1 MNFKKL
7 GIIIQREYLNKV
19 KKKSFLLITF
29 LAPIFFAAIAILPTV
44 IMMATK
50 EETKKV
56 GVVDRSGI
64 VLPFLESNE
73 TVEYIDLGATAPVD
87 SIKADFAAWGID
99 VLLSI
104 SQLDEASRSVTAD
117 TYSEK
122 PLGMDT
128 GANMENKINDAVEA
142 YRIESYGIENLEQIM
157 SEVKSNVHV
166 HNYTIDSSGNEQI
179 SESGVY
185 MAVSMILG
193 MMLYMF
199 IALFSGMVMSSVIE
213 EKSSRVV
220 EVLVSSVKAT
230 ELMFGKIIGVALV
243 ALTQFLL
250 WIVLTGAIVG
260 IAGSFIGMDKIM
272 SMGSKA
278 GEMAEMTEIGVH
290 PDFGLGD
297 LSTTV
302 EMTGGATVEM
312 TGGATV
318 EMTGGAT
325 VTDSTVAAAADTL
338 ATAEPT
344 GMEAIVSTLG
354 NLNIGQILIAFLLFF
369 VFGYLL
375 YASLFAAIGS
385 AVENEGDT
393 SQLQLP
399 VTIPL
404 MIGFFVALYAFKA
417 PDSQLVF
424 WFSMIPFTS
433 PIVML
438 ARIPF
443 GVATWELIVSIV
455 VLILTFI
462 GCAWASAKIYKV
474 GILMYG
480 KKSTFKDL
488 WKWLKQ
494 K

>member
-19 KKKSFLLITF
+19 KKKSFLIITF
-29 LAPIFFAAIAILPTV
+29 LAPVFFAAMCILPTI
-44 IMMATK
+44 IMMGTK

-64 VLPFLESNE
+64 VLPYLEDNDV
-73 TVEYIDLGATAPVD
+73 THYIDLGADAD
-87 SIKADFAAWGID
+87 IDALKADLKAAGVD
-99 VLLSI
+99 VLLSV
-104 SQLDEASRSVTAD
+104 SELDPETRSVKAD

-128 GANMENKINDAVEA
+128 GSMIEGRINDAVEA
-142 YRIESYGIENLEQIM
+142 YRIEQSGIANLEEIM
-157 SEVKSNVHV
+157 AGVKSNVKLR
-166 HNYTIDSSGNEQI
+166 NYTIDETGKETI
-179 SESGVY
+179 SESGIY
-185 MAVSMILG
+185 MALSMILG
-193 MMLYMF
+193 IAIYMF

-220 EVLVSSVKAT
+220 EVLVSSVKAS

-250 WIVLTGAIVG
+250 WILLTGVLVG
-260 IAGSFIGMDKIM
+260 AAMGIMGKDKMMGMMD
-272 SMGSKA
+272 SVPESTQLVEG
-278 GEMAEMTEIGVH
+278 MAPAAPDMTEM
-290 PDFGLGD
+290 GD
-297 LSTTV
+297 LDV
-302 EMTGGATVEM
+302 IM
-312 TGGATV
+312 
-318 EMTGGAT
+318 
-325 VTDSTVAAAADTL
+325 
-338 ATAEPT
+338 
-344 GMEAIVSTLG
+344 STLG
-354 NLNIGQILIAFLLFF
+354 NINLAQIGIAFLFF
-369 VFGYLL
+369 FIFGYLL

-385 AVENEGDT
+385 GVENEGDS
-393 SQLQLP
+393 SQLQIP
-399 VTIPL
+399 ITIPL
-404 MIGFFVALYAFKA
+404 MLGFFVALYAFKA
-417 PDSQLVF
+417 PDSSLVF

-443 GVATWELIVSIV
+443 GVATWELVLSIALLV
-455 VLILTFI
+455 GTFI
-462 GCAWASAKIYKV
+462 ACAWASAKIYKV

-488 WKWLKQ
+488 WKWLKM

>member
-1 MNFKKL
+1 MMNFKKL

-29 LAPIFFAAIAILPTV
+29 LAPVFFAAICILPTV
-44 IMMATK
+44 IMLRTK
-50 EETKKV
+50 EEAKKV

-73 TVEYIDLGATAPVD
+73 TVEYIDLGAAAPVD
-87 SIKADFAAWGID
+87 SIKTDLKAWGVD

-104 SQLDEASRSVTAD
+104 SELDESTKNVTAD
-117 TYSEK
+117 TYSVK

-128 GANMENKINDAVEA
+128 GEVMENRINDAVEA
-142 YRIESYGIENLEQIM
+142 YRIDSYGIENLESIM
-157 SEVKSNVHV
+157 KEVKSNVHL
-166 HNYTIDSSGNEQI
+166 HSYTVDESGNEKI

-260 IAGSFIGMDKIM
+260 VAGGIIGMDKIM
-272 SMGSKA
+272 SMGTKA
-278 GEMAEMTEIGVH
+278 TEVPGVDMNEMGIH
-290 PDFGLGD
+290 PNMGID
-297 LSTTV
+297 LSTAL
-302 EMTGGATVEM
+302 EMTGGEGLEM
-312 TGGATV
+312 TGGEGLEAT
-318 EMTGGAT
+318 
-325 VTDSTVAAAADTL
+325 TDSLAVPADSLAA
-338 ATAEPT
+338 AEPT
-344 GMEAIVSTLG
+344 GMEAVMSTIG
-354 NLNIGQILIAFLLFF
+354 NLNLGLILVAFLIFF

-385 AVENEGDT
+385 GVENEGDST
-393 SQLQLP
+393 QLQLP

-443 GVATWELIVSIV
+443 GVATWELILSIV
-455 VLILTFI
+455 ILILTFV

>member
-1 MNFKKL
+1 MNINKL

-29 LAPIFFAAIAILPTV
+29 LAPVFFAAMCILPSL
-44 IMMATK
+44 IMMNTK
-50 EETKKV
+50 EEAKQI

-64 VLPFLESNE
+64 VLPYLEDNE
-73 TVEYIDLGATAPVD
+73 VTHYVVLGADTNVD
-87 SIKADFAAWGID
+87 SLKTNLKKADLD
-99 VLLSI
+99 VLVAI
-104 SQLDEASRSVTAD
+104 SELDPETKSVKAAS
-117 TYSEK
+117 YSEK

-128 GANMENKINDAVEA
+128 GNMIENRINDAVEA
-142 YRIESYGIENLEQIM
+142 YRIEQSGVANLEEIM
-157 SEVKSNVHV
+157 AGVKSNVKMHS
-166 HNYTIDSSGNEQI
+166 YTIDESGKESI
-179 SESGVY
+179 SESGIY
-185 MAVSMILG
+185 MALSMILG
-193 MMLYMF
+193 IAIYMF

-220 EVLVSSVKAT
+220 EVLVSSVKAS

-250 WIVLTGAIVG
+250 WILLTGMLLGVGMGIIGKDKIMGMMNDDTTAEMVQQMSPDVHLPGEMNITDAYAAMTDTTAVAAGEPSGMEVIMSTIGNINLAEVG
-260 IAGSFIGMDKIM
+260 IA
-272 SMGSKA
+272 
-278 GEMAEMTEIGVH
+278 
-290 PDFGLGD
+290 
-297 LSTTV
+297 
-302 EMTGGATVEM
+302 
-312 TGGATV
+312 
-318 EMTGGAT
+318 
-325 VTDSTVAAAADTL
+325 
-338 ATAEPT
+338 
-344 GMEAIVSTLG
+344 
-354 NLNIGQILIAFLLFF
+354 FLFFF

-385 AVENEGDT
+385 GVENEGD
-393 SQLQLP
+393 SAQLQLP

-404 MIGFFVALYAFKA
+404 MLGFFVALYAFKA
-417 PDSQLVF
+417 PDSSLVF

-443 GVATWELIVSIV
+443 GVATWELVLSIALLV
-455 VLILTFI
+455 GTFVA
-462 GCAWASAKIYKV
+462 CAWASAKIYKV

-488 WKWLKQ
+488 WKWLKM

>member
-29 LAPIFFAAIAILPTV
+29 LAPVLFAGIAILPSV
-44 IMMATK
+44 IMLGAK
-50 EETKKV
+50 EEAKQV
-56 GVVDRSGI
+56 GVIDRSGI
-64 VLPFLESNE
+64 VLPFLTDNE
-73 TVEYIDLGATAPVD
+73 VTHFKDLGPDASPEAV
-87 SIKADFAAWGID
+87 KADLSASGVDI
-99 VLLSI
+99 LLTI
-104 SQLDEASRSVTAD
+104 SELDTVGRTVSAD
-117 TYSEK
+117 CYSEK

-128 GANMENKINDAVEA
+128 GDMIESRINDAVEA
-142 YRIESYGIENLEQIM
+142 YRIESYGIDNLEEIM
-157 SEVKSNVHV
+157 AGVKSDVKLRS
-166 HNYTIDSSGNEQI
+166 YTIDESGKESI
-179 SESGVY
+179 SESGIY
-185 MAVSMILG
+185 MALSMILG
-193 MMLYMF
+193 MALYMF

-220 EVLVSSVKAT
+220 EVLMSSVKAT

-250 WIVLTGAIVG
+250 WILLTLMLIGVAGGILGRDKLMGMLGNDPATEMVG
-260 IAGSFIGMDKIM
+260 QMNEDVNLPAGMDLN
-272 SMGSKA
+272 GALAAATDTTGVAA
-278 GEMAEMTEIGVH
+278 GE
-290 PDFGLGD
+290 P
-297 LSTTV
+297 S
-302 EMTGGATVEM
+302 
-312 TGGATV
+312 
-318 EMTGGAT
+318 
-325 VTDSTVAAAADTL
+325 
-338 ATAEPT
+338 
-344 GMEAIVSTLG
+344 GMEVVVSTLG
-354 NLNIGQILIAFLLFF
+354 NINLGQILFAFLFFF

-385 AVENEGDT
+385 AVENEGDS
-393 SQLQLP
+393 SQLQIP

-404 MIGFFVALYAFKA
+404 LLAFFIAIYAFKA
-417 PDSQLVF
+417 PDSSLVF
-424 WFSMIPFTS
+424 WGSMIPFTS

-443 GVATWELIVSIV
+443 GVATWEL
-455 VLILTFI
+455 VLSMALLVLTFVV
-462 GCAWASAKIYKV
+462 CAWASAKIYKV

>member
-1 MNFKKL
+1 MNLKKL

-19 KKKSFLLITF
+19 KKKSFLIITF
-29 LAPIFFAAIAILPTV
+29 LAPVFFAAMCILPTV
-44 IMMATK
+44 IMMGTK
-50 EETKKV
+50 EEAKKV

-64 VLPFLESNE
+64 VLPYLEDNDV
-73 TVEYIDLGATAPVD
+73 THYVDLGTEVEIDAL
-87 SIKADFAAWGID
+87 KADLKSAGVD

-104 SQLDEASRSVTAD
+104 SELDPQTQSVKAD

-128 GANMENKINDAVEA
+128 GSMIEGRINDAVEA
-142 YRIESYGIENLEQIM
+142 YRIEQSGIANLEEIM
-157 SEVKSNVHV
+157 AGVKSNVKLRS
-166 HNYTIDSSGNEQI
+166 YTVDETGKESI
-179 SESGVY
+179 SESGIY
-185 MAVSMILG
+185 MALSMILG
-193 MMLYMF
+193 IAIYMF

-220 EVLVSSVKAT
+220 EVLVSSVKAS

-250 WIVLTGAIVG
+250 WIVLTGLLLGVAMG
-260 IAGSFIGMDKIM
+260 IIGKDKMMGMFGDDATTEMVQQM
-272 SMGSKA
+272 SPDMEIPGQLTLGDTLTAVTDTTGVAA
-278 GEMAEMTEIGVH
+278 GE
-290 PDFGLGD
+290 P
-297 LSTTV
+297 S
-302 EMTGGATVEM
+302 
-312 TGGATV
+312 
-318 EMTGGAT
+318 
-325 VTDSTVAAAADTL
+325 
-338 ATAEPT
+338 
-344 GMEAIVSTLG
+344 GMEVIMSTLG
-354 NLNIGQILIAFLLFF
+354 NINLAEIGIAFLFF
-369 VFGYLL
+369 FIFGYLL

-385 AVENEGDT
+385 GVENEGDS

-417 PDSQLVF
+417 PDSSLVF

-443 GVATWELIVSIV
+443 GVATWELVLSIV
-455 VLILTFI
+455 LLVGTFI
-462 GCAWASAKIYKV
+462 VCAWASAKIYKV

-488 WKWLKQ
+488 WKWLKMS
-494 K
+494 